1 MAEAPARNGMPTAYE
16 PGAVERRIYEG
27 WVDEGYFRAEV
38 DRSKTPF
45 VSNHAAAQ
53 RYG

>member
-1 MAEAPARNGMPTAYE
+1 MAQAPSREQMPRAYE

-27 WVDEGYFRAEV
+27 WVERGYFTPQI

-45 VSNHAAAQ
+45 TLSCLLPT
-53 RYG
+53 